1 MGCCSSQQ
9 SDVPKHN
16 ETSVTFQKDDKT
28 GYPVGG
34 LQQLAASSPGFG
46 ASLPPPPPIQP
57 AGALMFVGLYQ
68 YDARTSEDLSFHKG
82 EKLQIINNSD
92 GDWWLARSMLTGQE
106 GYIPSNYVA
115 PVESVQAKE

>member
-1 MGCCSSQQ
+1 MGCCSSTE
-9 SDVPKHN
+9 SDVPKPN
-16 ETSVTFQKDDKT
+16 SASVSYTKDDKS
-28 GYPVGG
+28 GYPANAQQPFGVSSMGG
-34 LQQLAASSPGFG
+34 AII
-46 ASLPPPPPIQP
+46 PPPPPIQP
-57 AGALMFVGLYQ
+57 PQGALMFVGLYE
-68 YDARTSEDLSFHKG
+68 YEARTSEDLSFHKG

>member
-9 SDVPKHN
+9 SDVPKLN
-16 ETSVTFQKDDKT
+16 STSTSYTKDDNKL
-28 GYPVGG
+28 GYPGG
-34 LQQLAASSPGFG
+34 QQFAGTTAIG
-46 ASLPPPPPIQP
+46 AVLPPPPPVQP
-57 AGALMFVGLYQ
+57 QGALMFVGLYQ

-115 PVESVQAKE
+115 PMESVQAKE

>member
-1 MGCCSSQQ
+1 MGCCSSKD
-9 SDVPKHN
+9 SDVPKPN
-16 ETSVTFQKDDKT
+16 QTSVSYTKDDKP
-28 GYPVGG
+28 GYPAGVQQSLTPSSMGG
-34 LQQLAASSPGFG
+34 AI
-46 ASLPPPPPIQP
+46 LPPPPPIQP
-57 AGALMFVGLYQ
+57 QGALMFVGLYQ

>member
-1 MGCCSSQQ
+1 
-9 SDVPKHN
+9 
-16 ETSVTFQKDDKT
+16 
-28 GYPVGG
+28 
-34 LQQLAASSPGFG
+34 
-46 ASLPPPPPIQP
+46 
-57 AGALMFVGLYQ
+57 MFVGLYQ